1 MATPIVMPRLGDFM
15 TEGTVVRLAR
25 SQGDEVNQ
33 GEVIA
38 EIETEKLNYDLE
50 SVAGGLF
57 HPVVDEGA
65 TVAVD
70 GLIGYVLAAGE
81 EPPAPEAAQP
91 TPGARRGRRTSGQRG
106 GRQRPSRAAAG
117 AGGMVRSTPGA
128 RRLAANLEVD
138 ISQVTPT
145 GPGGRVVDA
154 DVRAFAE
161 AQAAAPAVTPSTP
174 GARRLASNLG
184 VDISQVS
191 PTGPRG
197 RVVESDVRAFADAQA
212 AQDSGAPSMP
222 PGLPEPSR
230 SEPLTGMRRSIARH
244 MSDSLRNT
252 AQLSYF
258 LEVDVTEAQR
268 LRREASRDDDTTITL
283 AHVLIK
289 ACAVALTRV
298 PAMNSV
304 LHNGVAHYFDQV
316 NIGVAVALDDGL
328 IVPVLRDVGGMSI
341 GEISTATHELALKAR
356 GGGLSVNDVVGG
368 TFTISVL
375 GSVDGFTPIL
385 DPPQNGILGV
395 GRSVQKPVV
404 VRGEVAI
411 REMLTISLTADHQ
424 VIDGAVAASFMRRL
438 QATIE
443 RPARLF
449 R

>member
-1 MATPIVMPRLGDFM
+1 MPRLGDFM
-15 TEGTVVRLAR
+15 TEGVVVRLAR
-25 SQGDEVNQ
+25 SRGDDVSQ

-50 SVAGGLF
+50 SVAGGRF

-70 GLIGYVLAAGE
+70 GLIGYVLAEGE
-81 EPPAPEAAQP
+81 EPPVQEAPTAPAARAVSRRAPQRRQA
-91 TPGARRGRRTSGQRG
+91 ARRQSGG
-106 GRQRPSRAAAG
+106 S
-117 AGGMVRSTPGA
+117 VRSTPGA
-128 RRLAANLEVD
+128 RRVAASLGVD

-145 GPGGRVVDA
+145 GPGGRVVEA

-161 AQAAAPAVTPSTP
+161 AQAAKPDVVPSTP
-174 GARRLASNLG
+174 GARRLASSLG
-184 VDISQVS
+184 VDLSQVTAS
-191 PTGPRG
+191 GPRG
-197 RVVESDVRAFADAQA
+197 RVVEADVRAFAEAQA
-212 AQDSGAPSMP
+212 AEQAPAMP

-230 SEPLTGMRRSIARH
+230 SEPLSGMRRSIARH
-244 MSDSLRNT
+244 MSDSLRSS

-258 LEVDVTEAQR
+258 LEVDVTEVQR
-268 LRREASRDDDTTITL
+268 MRREASRDQDTTITL

-289 ACAVALTRV
+289 SCAEALRRV

-304 LHNGVAHYFDQV
+304 LANGTIHYFDQV

-328 IVPVLRDVGGMSI
+328 IVPTLRDVGAMSLGQI
-341 GEISTATHELALKAR
+341 AAATHEMANKAR
-356 GGGLSVNDVVGG
+356 ASELSPDDVVGG

-385 DPPQNGILGV
+385 NPPQSGILGV
-395 GRSVQKPVV
+395 GRVVQKPVV
-404 VRGEVAI
+404 SRGEIVV
-411 REMLTISLTADHQ
+411 REMLTLSLTADHQ

-438 QATIE
+438 QATVE

>member
-50 SVAGGLF
+50 SVAGGRF

-70 GLIGYVLAAGE
+70 GLIAYVLAEGE
-81 EPPAPEAAQP
+81 EPPAREAAAAP
-91 TPGARRGRRTSGQRG
+91 AA
-106 GRQRPSRAAAG
+106 RAAARQ
-117 AGGMVRSTPGA
+117 APQRRQATSRQSGGSVRSTPGA
-128 RRLAANLEVD
+128 RRVASSLGVD

-145 GPGGRVVDA
+145 GPGGRVVEA

-161 AQAAAPAVTPSTP
+161 AQAAAPVVVPSTP
-174 GARRLASNLG
+174 GARRLASSLG
-184 VDISQVS
+184 VDLSQVTA
-191 PTGPRG
+191 TGPRG
-197 RVVESDVRAFADAQA
+197 RIVESDVRAYADTQA
-212 AQDSGAPSMP
+212 AEQAPPMP
-222 PGLPEPSR
+222 PGLPEPSS
-230 SEPLTGMRRSIARH
+230 SEPLRGMRRSIAQH
-244 MSDSLRNT
+244 MANSLRNT

-258 LEVDVTEAQR
+258 LEVDATEVQR
-268 LRREASRDDDTTITL
+268 MRREASRGQDTTITL
-283 AHVLIK
+283 AHALIK
-289 ACAVALTRV
+289 ACAESLRRV

-304 LHNGVAHYFDQV
+304 LASGTIHYFDEV

-328 IVPVLRDVGGMSI
+328 IVPVIRDVGSMSI
-341 GEISTATHELALKAR
+341 NEIADATSELANKAR
-356 GGGLSVNDVVGG
+356 ANLLSPDDVVGG

-385 DPPQNGILGV
+385 NPPQSGILGV
-395 GRSVQKPVV
+395 GRIVQKPVV
-404 VRGEVAI
+404 SRGEVVV
-411 REMLTISLTADHQ
+411 REMLTLSLTADHQ

-438 QATIE
+438 QATVE

>member
-15 TEGTVVRLAR
+15 TEGTVVRLAK
-25 SQGDEVNQ
+25 SQGDEITQ

-50 SVAGGLF
+50 SVAGGKF
-57 HPVVDEGA
+57 HPIVDEGT

-70 GLIGYVLAAGE
+70 GLIGYVLAEGE
-81 EPPAPEAAQP
+81 EAPAAESPSAPSATAPTRRAQS
-91 TPGARRGRRTSGQRG
+91 RRPSAQRG
-106 GRQRPSRAAAG
+106 GGDS
-117 AGGMVRSTPGA
+117 VRSTPGA
-128 RRLAANLEVD
+128 RRVAANLSVD
-138 ISQVTPT
+138 LSQVTPT
-145 GPGGRVVDA
+145 CPGGRVVEA

-161 AQAAAPAVTPSTP
+161 QQAAKPDVVPSTP
-174 GARRLASNLG
+174 GARRLASSLG
-184 VDISQVS
+184 VDMSQVTAS
-191 PTGPRG
+191 GPRG
-197 RVVESDVRAFADAQA
+197 RVVEADVRAFADRQQA
-212 AQDSGAPSMP
+212 EQAPTMP

-230 SEPLTGMRRSIARH
+230 SEPLRGMRRGIAQH
-244 MSDSLRNT
+244 MSDSLKNS

-268 LRREASRDDDTTITL
+268 LRREASRGDDANITL

-289 ACAVALTRV
+289 ACAAALQRV

-304 LHNGVAHYFDQV
+304 LASGTVHYFDQV
-316 NIGVAVALDDGL
+316 NIGVAVALDAGL
-328 IVPVLRDVGGMSI
+328 IVPVLRDVGNMDI
-341 GEISTATHELALKAR
+341 REISTATHEMAEKAR
-356 GGGLSVNDVVGG
+356 ANSLSPDDVVGG
-368 TFTISVL
+368 TFTISLL

-385 DPPQNGILGV
+385 NQPQSGILGV

-404 VRGEVAI
+404 IRGEVVV
-411 REMLTISLTADHQ
+411 REMMTLSLTADHQ

-438 QATIE
+438 QATVE

>member
-50 SVAGGLF
+50 SVAGGRF
-57 HPVVDEGA
+57 HPIVDEGA

-70 GLIGYVLAAGE
+70 GLIGYVLDEGE
-81 EPPAPEAAQP
+81 EPPAQQAAP
-91 TPGARRGRRTSGQRG
+91 SPAARQAPQRRRSASRQGGPSTS
-106 GRQRPSRAAAG
+106 SAG
-117 AGGMVRSTPGA
+117 AVRSTPGA
-128 RRLAANLEVD
+128 RRVAANLDVD
-138 ISQVTPT
+138 ITQVTPT
-145 GPGGRVVDA
+145 GPGGRVVEA

-161 AQAAAPAVTPSTP
+161 AQAAAPAVVPSTP

-184 VDISQVS
+184 VDLSQVIA
-191 PTGPRG
+191 TGPRG
-197 RVVESDVRAFADAQA
+197 RVVEADVRAFADAQA
-212 AQDSGAPSMP
+212 AEQAPPMP

-230 SEPLTGMRRSIARH
+230 SEPLSGMRRSIAQH
-244 MSDSLRNT
+244 MADSLRNS

-258 LEVDVTEAQR
+258 LEVDATEAQR
-268 LRREASRDDDTTITL
+268 MRREASQGEDTTITL

-289 ACAVALTRV
+289 ACAEALRRV

-304 LHNGVAHYFDQV
+304 LANGTIHYFDQV

-328 IVPVLRDVGGMSI
+328 IVPVVRDVGSMNI
-341 GEISTATHELALKAR
+341 GEVADATFELANKAR
-356 GGGLSVNDVVGG
+356 ANELSPDDVVGG

-385 DPPQNGILGV
+385 NPPQSGILGV
-395 GRSVQKPVV
+395 GRIVQKPVV
-404 VRGEVAI
+404 SRGEIVV
-411 REMLTISLTADHQ
+411 REMLTLSLTADHQ

-438 QATIE
+438 QATVE